1 MSHMFNRLYSDNYQQ
16 KVENFSTPFTEHVN
30 RQTKLDA
37 CFLTP
42 FKNTCDY
49 RHYPSNLPYMKPS
62 SNFTYI
68 PPATAPDLPNRISAS
83 AAANSPI
90 FLLSCSWVY
99 CRWLLSLLFS
109 GV

>member
-1 MSHMFNRLYSDNYQQ
+1 MKGRNIDNYQQ
-16 KVENFSTPFTEHVN
+16 KVEIFSTPFTEHVN
-30 RQTKLDA
+30 RQTKLDT
-37 CFLTP
+37 CFLTA
-42 FKNTCDY
+42 FKNSCDY

-68 PPATAPDLPNRISAS
+68 PRATAPDLSNRIAAAAAA

-90 FLLSCSWVY
+90 FPLSCSWAHY